1 MVSQSVLFWIEQGC
15 GGAWRSGK
23 SLATLKIK
31 KVVVLTN
38 LMRVMIIQVYIS
50 AVTWLTVPENKV
62 ADVFWSKMSLSA
74 LLVHEH
80 QAPQK

>member
-1 MVSQSVLFWIEQGC
+1 
-15 GGAWRSGK
+15 
-23 SLATLKIK
+23 
-31 KVVVLTN
+31 
-38 LMRVMIIQVYIS
+38 MRVMIIQVYIS